1 MVGIESLMKALF
13 VSGKRE
19 EVVARTGRARQ
30 GMQMGDKQ
38 DKGGWVAAFPSFHPV
53 DILIK
58 LG

>member
-1 MVGIESLMKALF
+1 MKALI

-38 DKGGWVAAFPSFHPV
+38 DKGGWGGGRFSIFPSC
-53 DILIK
+53 
-58 LG
+58 